1 MRSLRELLKEQA
13 SVPSSGAKAAAAAV
27 PALPEATMRGLV
39 AALTSD
45 ELVHLL
51 EWEAVARGGVAAHSW

>member
-13 SVPSSGAKAAAAAV
+13 SVPSSGAKAAAAV